1 MCPCKHLEG
10 GLLGRK
16 LPRGTGSIVE
26 LLGPGCGASV
36 ASGLRRAAAA
46 RTDGTVAG
54 DVLSELQ
61 GL

>member
-1 MCPCKHLEG
+1 LRRK
-10 GLLGRK
+10 K
-16 LPRGTGSIVE
+16 LPRGTGSIVD